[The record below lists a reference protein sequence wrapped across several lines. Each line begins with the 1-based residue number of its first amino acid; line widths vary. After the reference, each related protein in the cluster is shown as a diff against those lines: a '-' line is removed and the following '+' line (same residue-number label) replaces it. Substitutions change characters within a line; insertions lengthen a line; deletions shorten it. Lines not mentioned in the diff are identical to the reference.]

1 VFRPQDGGCHPKRF
15 IVTFFVIATKK
26 VTKEKSRQT
35 RSLRAFCLASATLL
49 GSVILSESEGSL
61 HGEGFKK

>member
-1 VFRPQDGGCHPKRF
+1 MKKSNLHVYDYYSGLIF

-35 RSLRAFCLASATLL
+35 RSLRAFCLTSAT
-49 GSVILSESEGSL
+49 
-61 HGEGFKK
+61 HFKLVMND